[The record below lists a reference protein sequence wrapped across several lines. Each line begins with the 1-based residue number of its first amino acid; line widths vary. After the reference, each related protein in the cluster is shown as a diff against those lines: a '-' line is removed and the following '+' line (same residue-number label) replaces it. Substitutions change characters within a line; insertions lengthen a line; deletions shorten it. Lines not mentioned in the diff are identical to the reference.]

1 VVVERLPSIVAQAV
15 PAQVPL
21 TPVVGGA
28 LLALLIT
35 VVLWPVAG
43 HLITATHEGGHALFG
58 SAAGGAVDS
67 VRVNPSQTGETI
79 GIFRIA
85 GAGRDLF
92 WFGGYV
98 TPSLFG
104 VIGAILLDDGQV
116 RPLLW
121 LGLFFLFLL
130 MLQVNDLFS
139 LLVILAYGGLVVLV
153 LRAESAN
160 VQRMFAYTW
169 TWFLLFGGV
178 RHILDLPGEGTGK
191 SGSKRWVALDAQLLR
206 NATSVPVLIW
216 MGFWLLFSLAALA
229 FGGAVMLGMIGQHA
243 PK

>member
-1 VVVERLPSIVAQAV
+1 VVERLSSITAQAV

-58 SAAGGAVDS
+58 SAAGGAVAF
-67 VRVNPSQTGETI
+67 VRVNPSQTGLT
-79 GIFRIA
+79 GVMRLAPA
-85 GAGRDLF
+85 GTDLF
-92 WFGGYV
+92 RFGGYV

-104 VIGAILLDDGQV
+104 VAGAILLDDGQV
-116 RPLLW
+116 RALLW

-139 LLVILAYGGLVVLV
+139 LLVVLAYGGLVVLV
-153 LRAESAN
+153 LRADSAGF
-160 VQRMFAYTW
+160 QRLFAYTW

-178 RHILDLPGEGTGK
+178 RHILDLPSDGAGK
-191 SGSKRWVALDAQLLR
+191 SKSKRWIAGDAQALR
-206 NATSVPVLIW
+206 DTTSVPAMIW
-216 MGFWLLFSLAALA
+216 MGLWLLFTLAALV
-229 FGGAVMLGMIGQHA
+229 FGAAVMLGMIGQHA
-243 PK
+243 AA